1 MTAFTP
7 TISFSPIW
15 QTLGP
20 FQIGTREATWGADPL
35 EAFGG
40 FHCFSCNENS
50 IFPSSLAT
58 NGTVAWSTLIASI
71 SSPAPTS
78 TRADLLVG
86 FENTDWDFLK
96 SVYGWA
102 ALQYQGWTRGSLMVH
117 GNKGRKVV
125 LYTDNILE
133 FWVDD
138 ERYFGGDF
146 YSYRRAP
153 LVLQLEPGEHII
165 EVRIV
170 RDVRAMGGVG
180 KPTVSLMLEA
190 ELSEGRPRIVEGG
203 LVLPDMVEGRL
214 SSSLGSVTVRNEG
227 DAWIGVVGIEA
238 MNVCF
243 FTIPS
248 STLSIFPQK
257 DR

>member
-1 MTAFTP
+1 MTAFAP
-7 TISFSPIW
+7 TISFSPTW

-35 EAFGG
+35 EALGG
-40 FHCFSCNENS
+40 FHCLPYNES
-50 IFPSSLAT
+50 ATFPSSLAT
-58 NGTVAWSTLIASI
+58 NGTVSWSTVEASI

-78 TRADLLVG
+78 ARAELLLS
-86 FENTDWDFLK
+86 FENADWGFLQ

-102 ALQYQGWTRGSLMVH
+102 ALQYQGWTRGSLTVH
-117 GNKGRKVV
+117 GDNGRRIV

-138 ERYFGGDF
+138 EHYFGGDF
-146 YSYRRAP
+146 YSFRRAP
-153 LVLQLEPGEHII
+153 LVLLLKPGEHSV
-165 EVRIV
+165 EVRVV

-180 KPTVSLMLEA
+180 KPTVSLLLEA
-190 ELSEGRPRIVEGG
+190 ELSEGRPQILNES
-203 LVLPDMVEGRL
+203 LLLPDMVEGRL

-227 DAWIGVVGIEA
+227 DAWIDVVGAEA

-243 FTIPS
+243 FAI
-248 STLSIFPQK
+248 TLSMLSVFPQK